1 MKLNAIGLVRVAGG
15 LVTSDRWWYR
25 AIVVRHAH
33 DHRLQLVDVL
43 ELSDDGQG
51 EAEELLRLTAIAA
64 QSDAVALVTHG
75 VRPDLARGLADDL
88 GLRHLPAPDR
98 PRDPPE

>member
-1 MKLNAIGLVRVAGG
+1 MNLNAIGLLRVAGG
-15 LVTSDRWWYR
+15 VRTSDRWWYR

-33 DHRLQLVDVL
+33 DHRLRLVDVL
-43 ELSDDGQG
+43 ELSDDGHDD
-51 EAEELLRLTAIAA
+51 AEELARLAAIAA

-75 VRPDLARGLADDL
+75 VRPDLARGIAEDL

-98 PRDPPE
+98 PRVHSE

>member
-15 LVTSDRWWYR
+15 VDISDRWWYR

-51 EAEELLRLTAIAA
+51 DAQELSRLAAIAA

-75 VRPDLARGLADDL
+75 IRPDLARDLADDL
-88 GLRHLPAPDR
+88 AQRTYPHQIAPATCR
-98 PRDPPE
+98 